1 MDDADITALAEQVG
15 LDAPIAEVLAWAR
28 QRTDAVLAEGLD
40 PDLAGLLEGR
50 AVVVEPTERPVL
62 PARTGTQP
70 GVPLPGPVEVQR
82 MPLPPVPQ
90 RPDLAA
96 RPPHDSA
103 DDLEMLD
110 EDDLELVE
118 DLGDGDGDG
127 EGDGERDDD
136 REATEPGDGDAGADA
151 EPHERGPAVS
161 SPEWKR
167 ALADAQG
174 E

>member
-15 LDAPIAEVLAWAR
+15 LDSPIAEVVAWAR
-28 QRTDAVLAEGLD
+28 QRTDDLLAEGLD
-40 PDLAGLLEGR
+40 VDLARLLEGR
-50 AVVVEPTERPVL
+50 AVVVEPTDRAAQ

-70 GVPLPGPVEVQR
+70 GVPLPGPIEVQR

-118 DLGDGDGDG
+118 DLADGDAEGEGNGDGDG
-127 EGDGERDDD
+127 
-136 REATEPGDGDAGADA
+136 GDAPDDESGDDA
-151 EPHERGPAVS
+151 EPRERGPAVS

>member
-15 LDAPIAEVLAWAR
+15 LESPIAEVVAWAR
-28 QRTDAVLAEGLD
+28 QRTDDLLAEGLD
-40 PDLAGLLEGR
+40 ADLAGLLEGR
-50 AVVVEPTERPVL
+50 SVVVEPSERAAP

-70 GVPLPGPVEVQR
+70 GVPRPAPIEVQR

-96 RPPHDSA
+96 HPPHDSA

-118 DLGDGDGDG
+118 DLGDGEGSDSDDGDSD
-127 EGDGERDDD
+127 DGHRD
-136 REATEPGDGDAGADA
+136 GSGDAGAGG
-151 EPHERGPAVS
+151 EPLDRGPAVS